1 MSAPQLKSRP
11 YRAQPASVCSS
22 PTGGFSL
29 VEILIASLVLVG
41 ALVPMYIL
49 FTGSSVSVFRSRVS
63 YMALHAA
70 REELEALRQVNP
82 AKLPKMRHDWEPVT
96 GSILRKTV
104 PTVDDSG
111 AVTAP
116 TTGAG
121 SAISYPEE
129 YARIE
134 TKVGVSSMDDQDPDP
149 EVGVPAHPRLFR
161 VMLQVRWQEMG
172 ESAEEGGAGHRTAL
186 SRFRTVIGNHRVR

>member
-1 MSAPQLKSRP
+1 MNHRP
-11 YRAQPASVCSS
+11 DSPRVLPSLRSPA
-22 PTGGFSL
+22 GAFSL

-49 FTGSSVSVFRSRVS
+49 FTGSSVSVFRSRIS

-70 REELEALRQVNP
+70 REELEALRQVP
-82 AKLPKMRHDWEPVT
+82 PSKLPKMRHDWEPVT
-96 GSILRKTV
+96 GTVLRKCV
-104 PTVDDSG
+104 PNVDDSG
-111 AVTAP
+111 AVTVP

-121 SAISYPEE
+121 SAIEYPPE
-129 YARIE
+129 YARIQ
-134 TKVGVSSMDDQDPDP
+134 TKVGVSSIDDQDPDP

-172 ESAEEGGAGHRTAL
+172 ESTEEGGAGHRTAL